1 MFFEVP
7 TQVKFYEAAEE
18 DYIGGIAYK
27 NEIICGCCGLVFEI
41 SDVIAEA
48 EEDGIEEPIIK
59 LPWIDIQSEIIGE

>member
-18 DYIGGIAYK
+18 DYIGGIAYR
-27 NEIICGCCGLVFEI
+27 NEIICGCCSSVLEI
-41 SDVIAEA
+41 SNVIAEA